1 MLVRTAVAQ
10 IPISWNIPGNLSE
23 ITRVVEACADNDLMV
38 FPEGALSGYGADLT
52 PLSRLN
58 PAELEA
64 AITELAE
71 VAARTGVH
79 VICGSLIP
87 DAGQW
92 WNASLVFA
100 PEGERHT
107 YRKINLAMNER
118 GVLAAGSALP
128 VHRLAL
134 PVGEVTVGT
143 QICREIR
150 FPEQWQHLAR
160 CGAQMLVYLT
170 NAANPAEPYGVWRSH
185 LISRAAENQRWVLSA
200 NVADPATHCP
210 TMIVSPRGEV
220 VAETAGGEPAVLRAV
235 IDTGGA
241 GDWYLG
247 QRRHDV
253 IDACYF
259 GSV

>member
-1 MLVRTAVAQ
+1 M
-10 IPISWNIPGNLSE
+10 
-23 ITRVVEACADNDLMV
+23 
-38 FPEGALSGYGADLT
+38 
-52 PLSRLN
+52 
-58 PAELEA
+58 
-64 AITELAE
+64 
-71 VAARTGVH
+71 
-79 VICGSLIP
+79 ICGSLIP

-134 PVGEVTVGT
+134 PAGEVTVGT

-170 NAANPAEPYGVWRSH
+170 NAANPAEPYGVG
-185 LISRAAENQRWVLSA
+185 AA
-200 NVADPATHCP
+200 T
-210 TMIVSPRGEV
+210 
-220 VAETAGGEPAVLRAV
+220 
-235 IDTGGA
+235 
-241 GDWYLG
+241 
-247 QRRHDV
+247 
-253 IDACYF
+253 
-259 GSV
+259 